1 MFVRTTL
8 LVISLLAGLPFPA
21 RILNGQTPADDG
33 ELDRLISRQFS
44 QVAASVVCIRT
55 LIQRELSGIDPHT
68 GGIATF
74 KAPVAL
80 HGTGIVID
88 SIRENGRTDYIIL
101 TNHHVAD
108 PSNYFEI
115 DGRFLRERK
124 DNQRSA
130 PLLREASYL
139 VDTSEDDYEADDIL
153 LVEIG
158 RNAAGDAALLKT
170 VGAQRPLAV
179 FTGVIGFEDG
189 AVAAGTS
196 VMTAG
201 FPIGGH
207 RITGR
212 GELTEIDYYHE
223 LGIPHYDYAVDL
235 PLQPGQSGSPVFA
248 VELRPDDGEPEV
260 VFTLIGLLHARNGG
274 TPLVVPYP
282 LWKELLE
289 AVHRAVQ

>member
-1 MFVRTTL
+1 MRTTL
-8 LVISLLAGLPFPA
+8 LVASLLVGLSFPA
-21 RILNGQTPADDG
+21 RILNGQKPADNG
-33 ELDRLISRQFS
+33 ELDRLVARQFPR
-44 QVAASVVCIRT
+44 VAASVVCIRT
-55 LIQRELSGIDPHT
+55 LIQREFSGVDPNT
-68 GGIATF
+68 GRMTTF

-88 SIRENGRTDYIIL
+88 SIRENGRTEYIIL

-124 DNQRSA
+124 DNHRNA

-170 VGAQRPLAV
+170 VGAHRPLAV
-179 FTGVIGFEDG
+179 FAGVIGFEDG
-189 AVAAGTS
+189 DLAAGTP

-201 FPIGGH
+201 FPIGWH
-207 RITGR
+207 RVTGR
-212 GELTEIDYYHE
+212 GQLTTVDYYHE
-223 LGIPHYDYAVDL
+223 LGIPHHDFAVDL
-235 PLQPGQSGSPVFA
+235 PLRPGQSGSPVFA
-248 VELRPDDGEPEV
+248 VGLRPGDGEPEV
-260 VFTLIGLLHARNGG
+260 VFTLIGLLHARDGG

-282 LWKELLE
+282 LWKELLD
-289 AVHRAVQ
+289 AVPDAAH

>member
-1 MFVRTTL
+1 RT
-8 LVISLLAGLPFPA
+8 
-21 RILNGQTPADDG
+21 
-33 ELDRLISRQFS
+33 E
-44 QVAASVVCIRT
+44 
-55 LIQRELSGIDPHT
+55 
-68 GGIATF
+68 
-74 KAPVAL
+74 
-80 HGTGIVID
+80 
-88 SIRENGRTDYIIL
+88 YIIL

-158 RNAAGDAALLKT
+158 RNAAGYAALLKT

-201 FPIGGH
+201 VPIGGA
-207 RITGR
+207 RGTRRGGLTG
-212 GELTEIDYYHE
+212 GGYYPGH
-223 LGIPHYDYAVDL
+223 GIPPPEY
-235 PLQPGQSGSPVFA
+235 PVGR
-248 VELRPDDGEPEV
+248 RPRP
-260 VFTLIGLLHARNGG
+260 R
-274 TPLVVPYP
+274 
-282 LWKELLE
+282 
-289 AVHRAVQ
+289 

>member
-1 MFVRTTL
+1 MRTAL
-8 LVISLLAGLPFPA
+8 LVVLLLAGLPFPA
-21 RILNGQTPADDG
+21 RILNGQKPADDG
-33 ELDRLISRQFS
+33 ELDRLIARQFP

-55 LIQRELSGIDPHT
+55 LIQREFSGVDPHT
-68 GGIATF
+68 GRMATF

-88 SIRENGRTDYIIL
+88 SIRENGRTEYIIL

-124 DNQRSA
+124 HNQRGA
-130 PLLREASYL
+130 PRLREASYL
-139 VDTSEDDYEADDIL
+139 VDTSEDDDEADDIL
-153 LVEIG
+153 VLEIG
-158 RNAAGDAALLKT
+158 RDAASDAALLKT
-170 VGAQRPLAV
+170 VGAQRPLPV

-189 AVAAGTS
+189 AVAAGTP

-201 FPIGGH
+201 FPIG
-207 RITGR
+207 RQRVTGR
-212 GELTEIDYYHE
+212 GELTAIDYYHE
-223 LGIPHYDYAVDL
+223 LGIAHRDFAVDL

-248 VELRPDDGEPEV
+248 IGLRPGVREPEV
-260 VFTLIGLLHARNGG
+260 VFTLIGLLHARDGG

-282 LWKELLE
+282 LWKELLD
-289 AVHRAVQ
+289 AVPR

>member
-1 MFVRTTL
+1 MRTTL
-8 LVISLLAGLPFPA
+8 LVISALAGLPFPA
-21 RILNGQTPADDG
+21 RILNGQKPADNG
-33 ELDRLISRQFS
+33 ELDRLIARQFP

-55 LIQRELSGIDPHT
+55 LIQREFSGLDPHT
-68 GGIATF
+68 GRMATF

-88 SIRENGRTDYIIL
+88 SIRENGRTEYIIL

-115 DGRFLRERK
+115 EGRFLRERK
-124 DNQRSA
+124 DNHRSA
-130 PLLREASYL
+130 PRLREASYL
-139 VDTSEDDYEADDIL
+139 VDSSEDDYEADDIL

-158 RNAAGDAALLKT
+158 RDAAGDAALLKT
-170 VGAQRPLAV
+170 VGARRPLTV
-179 FTGVIGFEDG
+179 FAGVIGFEDG
-189 AVAAGTS
+189 AIAAGTP

-201 FPIGGH
+201 FPIGEH
-207 RITGR
+207 RVTGR
-212 GELTEIDYYHE
+212 GELTAVDYYHE
-223 LGIPHYDYAVDL
+223 LGIPHHDYAVDL

-248 VELRPDDGEPEV
+248 VGLRPGNGEPEV

-282 LWKELLE
+282 LWKELLD
-289 AVHRAVQ
+289 AAHR